1 MLLGVHGMNSL
12 KNEYILVWSMLLL
25 EWLSCY
31 QIKEN
36 LEIRATKWQTSTC
49 CYIFKVKLWINRF
62 DVGDGIIEWQ
72 GKYMELFYNFRNKLQ
87 LLRKIDEL
95 AIW

>member
-36 LEIRATKWQTSTC
+36 LKSGLPDDKR
-49 CYIFKVKLWINRF
+49 
-62 DVGDGIIEWQ
+62 
-72 GKYMELFYNFRNKLQ
+72 
-87 LLRKIDEL
+87 
-95 AIW
+95 